1 MNGFAVFSCTAS
13 MEIILHEGNDQEIFN
28 LHVLIKCWKLRN
40 PFQAQVS
47 FLYTLKMSEYQRF
60 SAFFRG
66 YKIGTLAC
74 SGLKTNHE
82 NIVKC
87 CLISCQ

>member
-13 MEIILHEGNDQEIFN
+13 MEIFLHEGNDQEIFN

-47 FLYTLKMSEYQRF
+47 FLYTLKKSEYQRF

-74 SGLKTNHE
+74 SGLKANHE
-82 NIVKC
+82 TVLRYY
-87 CLISCQ
+87 LISGQ